1 MVLKARWVCTF
12 GQREIVI
19 ACDFVSWGPV
29 ERGIQSVYLQTP
41 CRTCWRYVSGCGGG
55 MMSLGVLVEKDL
67 LPSIVKLV
75 TIAPAVAGQSARQV
89 RAMARAQ

>member
-1 MVLKARWVCTF
+1 MLAVC
-12 GQREIVI
+12 EWMW
-19 ACDFVSWGPV
+19 WGNDV
-29 ERGIQSVYLQTP
+29 V
-41 CRTCWRYVSGCGGG
+41 
-55 MMSLGVLVEKDL
+55 GVLVEEDL